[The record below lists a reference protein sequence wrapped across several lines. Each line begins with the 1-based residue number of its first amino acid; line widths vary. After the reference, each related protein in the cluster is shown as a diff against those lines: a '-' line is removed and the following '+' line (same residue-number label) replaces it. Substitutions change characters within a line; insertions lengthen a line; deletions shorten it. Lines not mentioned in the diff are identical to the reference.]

1 MPRDNT
7 PLVDLRN
14 VFRSFRRPDGTSVWA
29 VNDVSL
35 TVEEGQT
42 TALIGESGSG
52 KSTLGRLLLGL
63 LPPDSGTVAFEGV
76 NIASLSRPEMRRLR
90 ARLGV
95 VFQEPYESLNPRL
108 TVGAIVEEPLVI
120 HRPSMTGLERRERVE
135 QMLREVDL
143 DPQVAS
149 RYPQAMSGGQQQRVG
164 IARALILEPSLVVLD
179 EPTSSLDLSVR
190 AQILELFGRL
200 REKRGL
206 TYLFISHDITTVEY
220 FSDQVIVLYLGRIV
234 ERGPTPE
241 VLARPRHPYTQA
253 LLSARLSVDPAVS
266 PPHFPMTGDPPS
278 PTAVIRGCPLVG
290 RCPLEIPVCSQAP
303 VPLRPMGAGH
313 EVACIKA

>member
-1 MPRDNT
+1 M

-14 VFRSFRRPDGTSVWA
+14 VFRSFRRPDGSSVWA

-35 TVEEGQT
+35 TVEQGQT

-52 KSTLGRLLLGL
+52 KSTLGRLVLGL
-63 LPPDSGTVAFEGV
+63 LPPDSGTVSFEGV
-76 NIASLSRPEMRRLR
+76 NIAGLPRPEMRRLR

-108 TVGAIVEEPLVI
+108 TVGAIVEEPLII
-120 HRPSMTGLERRERVE
+120 HRPAMTRAERRARVE
-135 QMLREVDL
+135 QALREVDL
-143 DPQVAS
+143 DPQVAD

-200 REKRGL
+200 RAKHGL

-220 FSDQVIVLYLGRIV
+220 FSDQVIVLYLGRVV

-253 LLSARLSVDPAVS
+253 LLSARLSVDPTVS

-278 PTAVIRGCPLVG
+278 PTAFIPGCPLVG
-290 RCPLEIPVCSQAP
+290 RCPLEVSECSKAP
-303 VPLRPMGAGH
+303 VQLHAVGVGH
-313 EVACIKA
+313 EVACIRA

>member
-1 MPRDNT
+1 M
-7 PLVDLRN
+7 PLVELRH
-14 VFRSFRRPDGTSVWA
+14 VFRSFRRPDGSSVWA

-35 TVEEGQT
+35 AVERGQT

-52 KSTLGRLLLGL
+52 KSTLGRLVLGL
-63 LPPDSGTVAFEGV
+63 LQPDSGSVHFDGA
-76 NIASLSRPEMRRLR
+76 ALAALPPPEMRRLR

-108 TVGAIVEEPLVI
+108 TVGAIVEEPLII
-120 HRPSMTGLERRERVE
+120 HRPAMAKAERRARVV
-135 QMLREVDL
+135 QILREVDL
-143 DPQVAS
+143 DPQVAD

-200 REKRGL
+200 RAAHGL

-220 FSDQVIVLYLGRIV
+220 FSDQVVVLYLGRVV
-234 ERGPTPE
+234 ERGPTTA
-241 VLARPRHPYTQA
+241 VLANPRHPYTQA
-253 LLSARLSVDPAVS
+253 LLSARLSVDPTLS

-278 PTAVIRGCPLVG
+278 PTAIVTGCPLVG
-290 RCPLEIPVCSQAP
+290 RCPLEVPACSQAP
-303 VPLRPMGAGH
+303 VPLHAVGEAH
-313 EVACIKA
+313 EVACIRA